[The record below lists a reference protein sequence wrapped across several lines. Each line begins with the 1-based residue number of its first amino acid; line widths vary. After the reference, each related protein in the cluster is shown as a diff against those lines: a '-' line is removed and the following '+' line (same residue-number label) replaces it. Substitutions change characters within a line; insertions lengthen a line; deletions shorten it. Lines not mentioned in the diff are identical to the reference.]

1 MVQSKVF
8 ARNRALGYVSNH
20 VPLVTRYILRR
31 KEHYVVTC
39 VGREFHTYGCKHFTL
54 LSVSSMHADDI
65 TCLATDTFH
74 VYTASGNDIY
84 AWRRG
89 TELKHTYRGHECEVH
104 ILLPFGAHLLS
115 VDESSTLKVWD
126 IKEESLLLELHF
138 SNSVFRISALMH
150 PNTYMNKILLGSEQG
165 ELQLWNIKLTKMVH
179 AYQGWRSAVTALE
192 QAPAIDVA
200 AVGLSNGRI
209 VLHNLKYDETIFD
222 LVQDWGPVISISFR
236 TDGHPIMATGS
247 QGGQIVL
254 WNLER
259 RMVESQLCNA
269 HDAAVTG
276 LRYIPNE
283 PLLVSS
289 SPDNSLKLWI
299 FDMADGAGRLLRIR
313 EGHPE
318 PPTIA
323 RFYGNDGNYLL
334 TAGGDSSIRLFSTVT
349 EILNKSLGR
358 ASFNRKASKK
368 KGHSVDDPLL
378 MPPIIELASEVT
390 REKEW
395 CNIAATH
402 SGLGVVTTW
411 SSHLQKMGD
420 HKLLPE
426 KFKSD
431 YSVSATSL
439 CLTRCGNFVVIGYN
453 TGHVDR
459 FNIQSGIHRGSYG
472 GESGA
477 HEGPVKGVM
486 VDDLNQTL
494 VTAGRDARI
503 LFWDFKPKQG
513 KCTAAKILILDES
526 VEWIR
531 CHNESSL
538 VAIALENFDIV
549 LMDLDTRRIVRN
561 FQGHEGR
568 ITDACFNPD
577 SRWLITASMD
587 CTIRTWDI
595 PSSHLIDIF
604 QVPEACVSLS
614 FSPTAEFLA
623 TAHVRNLGIFLWS
636 NRTLYSHVSL
646 KAVSKDDMIPE
657 VGLPGSSVEVEKVDE
672 DDVVVAGEPD
682 YVSPDQLDSDLITM
696 SAVAQSRW
704 QNLLDIDIIK
714 RRNKPRQPPKVPEAA
729 PFFLPTIPSLQV
741 RFDFSDVKA
750 DENTEGTRVHPD
762 VQNLTSFN
770 NSLQSVTD
778 NFSNVIEKLK
788 AMGPSN
794 IDFEIQSLSLDESS
808 AEFSM
813 LQFMKML
820 HCMMEQQTDFELSQ
834 AYLAV
839 FLKWHGTA
847 ISENNMLR
855 DYLRK
860 IQKAQTR
867 NWLTLREKLFY
878 NLSVVQSFKK
888 NIK

>member
-1 MVQSKVF
+1 MVQSRIF

-20 VPLVTRYILRR
+20 VPLITRYIVRR
-31 KEHYVVTC
+31 KEHFIVTC
-39 VGREFHTYGCKHFTL
+39 VGKEFHTYTCKHFTL
-54 LSVSSMHADDI
+54 LSVSGTHIDDI
-65 TCLATDTFH
+65 TCLTTDTFH
-74 VYTASGNDIY
+74 VYTASANNIY

-89 TELKHTYRGHECEVH
+89 TELKHTYKGHDCAVH

-115 VDESSTLKVWD
+115 VDESSTVKVWD
-126 IKEESLLLELHF
+126 IKEENLLLELNF
-138 SNSVFRISALMH
+138 SNNVFKITALMH

-165 ELQLWNIKLTKMVH
+165 QLQLWNIKATKMI
-179 AYQGWRSAVTALE
+179 YTFKGWQSSVTVLE

-200 AVGLSNGRI
+200 AIGLNNGHI
-209 VLHNLKYDETIFD
+209 ILHNLKYDETIFE

-247 QGGQIVL
+247 LGGQIVF
-254 WNLER
+254 WNLEQ

-269 HDAAVTG
+269 HDAAVMG

-313 EGHPE
+313 EGHAE
-318 PPTIA
+318 PPTIV

-334 TAGGDSSIRLFSTVT
+334 STGGDSSLRLFSTVT

-358 ASFNRKASKK
+358 ASFNRKASRK
-368 KGHSVDDPLL
+368 KGHSVDDPML
-378 MPPIIELASEVT
+378 MPPITALASEVT

-395 CNIAATH
+395 CNIAAVH
-402 SGLGVVTTW
+402 SGLGMVTTW
-411 SSHLQKMGD
+411 SSHLQKMSD
-420 HKLLPE
+420 LKLLPE
-426 KFKSD
+426 RFKNN
-431 YSVSATSL
+431 YNAIATSL
-439 CLTRCGNFVVIGYN
+439 YLTRCGNFVVIGYN

-459 FNIQSGIHRGSYG
+459 FNIQSGIHRASYG
-472 GESGA
+472 NENGA

-494 VTAGRDARI
+494 VTAGKDAKI
-503 LFWDFKPKQG
+503 KFWDFKPK
-513 KCTAAKILILDES
+513 KDIITARTILTIEES
-526 VEWIR
+526 IEWIR

-538 VAIALENFDIV
+538 VAIALENFDIM
-549 LMDLDTRRIVRN
+549 LMDLDTRRIVRH

-604 QVPEACVSLS
+604 QVPEACISLN

-623 TAHVRNLGIFLWS
+623 TVHVRNVGIFLWS
-636 NRTLYSHVSL
+636 NRVLYSHVSL
-646 KAVSKDDMIPE
+646 KAINKDDMIPE
-657 VGLPGSSVEVEKVDE
+657 VGLPGSSVEAKKVDE
-672 DDVVVAGEPD
+672 DDIVIEEPD
-682 YVSPDQLDSDLITM
+682 YVSPDQLNSDLITM

-714 RRNKPRQPPKVPEAA
+714 RRNKPKQLPKVPEAA
-729 PFFLPTIPSLQV
+729 PFFLPTIPSLQL
-741 RFDFSDVKA
+741 RFDFSDVKIN
-750 DENTEGTRVHPD
+750 ENTETTRIHPAL
-762 VQNLTSFN
+762 QNLTSFN
-770 NSLQSVTD
+770 KSLQSVNTND
-778 NFSNVIEKLK
+778 FSDVIEKLK
-788 AMGPSN
+788 VMDSSN
-794 IDFEIQSLSLDESS
+794 IDFEIQSLSSDESS
-808 AEFSM
+808 AELSM
-813 LQFMKML
+813 MQFMQML
-820 HCMMEQQTDFELSQ
+820 FYMMEQQTDFELSQ

-847 ISENNMLR
+847 ILENDTLR
-855 DYLRK
+855 NYLRK

-878 NLSVVQSFKK
+878 NLSVVQNLKK
-888 NIK
+888 M